1 MSTFPQAAASTM
13 QALRSTSLNLN
24 PQQDGL
30 KIYVSLPKVT
40 REHRESVAKAA
51 KSRSGHCYTQF
62 CSVDFS
68 PSWIGV
74 KKCGFL
80 LSNTIG
86 FVSAVIDGVLLS
98 L

>member
-1 MSTFPQAAASTM
+1 MAGNLRRCAGTSVPMGQAWVGKPYSSGAAFPQAAASTM

-51 KSRSGHCYTQF
+51 KSRSVH
-62 CSVDFS
+62 
-68 PSWIGV
+68 
-74 KKCGFL
+74 L
-80 LSNTIG
+80 
-86 FVSAVIDGVLLS
+86 
-98 L
+98 

>member
-51 KSRSGHCYTQF
+51 KSRLTETKSKLRALLNNYTKAGEFWCIAFHFQTLKDIEIF
-62 CSVDFS
+62 
-68 PSWIGV
+68 
-74 KKCGFL
+74 
-80 LSNTIG
+80 
-86 FVSAVIDGVLLS
+86 
-98 L
+98 